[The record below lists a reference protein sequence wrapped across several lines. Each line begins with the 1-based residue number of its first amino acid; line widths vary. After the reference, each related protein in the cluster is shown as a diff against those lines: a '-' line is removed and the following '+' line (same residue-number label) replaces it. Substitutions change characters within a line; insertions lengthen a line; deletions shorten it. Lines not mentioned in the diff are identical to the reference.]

1 MSNQRPNL
9 QPKEL
14 GKEETKPK
22 AGRREEIIKTGVEI
36 NEMEKR
42 KPIEKINESRSCFF
56 EKISASACLELD
68 GLRN

>member
-9 QPKEL
+9 QLKEL

-22 AGRREEIIKTGVEI
+22 AGRREEIIKTGAEI
-36 NEMEKR
+36 NEIEKR
-42 KPIEKINESRSCFF
+42 KPIEKINESKRCFF
-56 EKISASACLELD
+56 EKINESACLELD